1 MSEHNKNPITIDVGN
16 AYPLADGTY
25 TTSYMNSET
34 GQYGVLMMF
43 PRDRGSVADSLVAAN
58 QRVEELMRRDTKDEV
73 GFDDSTEID
82 RALHSHRA
90 EILRSADW
98 RNMSQRMVL
107 AVYRLYSIA
116 TEEE

>member
-1 MSEHNKNPITIDVGN
+1 MTEHNKEPITIDVGN

-25 TTSYMNSET
+25 TTAYMNAET
-34 GQYGVLMMF
+34 GQYGVLMVF
-43 PRDRGSVADSLVAAN
+43 PRDRLSVADSLVAAN

-73 GFDDSTEID
+73 GFDDLTEID

-98 RNMSQRMVL
+98 RNLSPRMVL
-107 AVYRLYSIA
+107 AVYRLYSVS
-116 TEEE
+116 TEE